1 MSRVKPLA
9 DICPIYDSEDSEI
22 PEAVRVPMSDGKV
35 LTYYLDHRDAADQ
48 CHQRNIAIIQKWNKE
63 DEVIG
68 YKAKHMDKK
77 ERRREW
83 LSRAA
88 SRK

>member
-1 MSRVKPLA
+1 MRVKPLA
-9 DICPIYDSEDSEI
+9 DICPIYDSEESEL
-22 PEAVRVPMSDGKV
+22 PEAVRVPMDDGKV
-35 LTYYLDHRDAADQ
+35 LTFWLDRPDAAQ
-48 CHQRNIAIIQKWNKE
+48 LSCQKAIDIIRKWRKQ

-68 YKAKHMDKK
+68 YKARHLDKK

>member
-1 MSRVKPLA
+1 MNRVKPLA
-9 DICPIYDSEDSEI
+9 DICPIYDSDESEI
-22 PEAVRVPMSDGKV
+22 PESVRVPMSDGKV
-35 LTYYLDHRDAADQ
+35 LTYRLDNADAA
-48 CHQRNIAIIQKWNKE
+48 NKYGKAMNAILHKWHAE

-68 YKAKHMDKK
+68 YKARHLDKK